1 MQEQLLPEKTVM
13 YISAQLKS
21 KPAVYP
27 VQYKARENYEPAWM
41 LKPASAGAPDG
52 PFLLIQTAGPHTP
65 YLLLTLPEALW
76 LPMVLSMALGF
87 PFAESTASCFICL
100 FSRSATPIT
109 KENLC
114 LTDELWERWY
124 VREMVHRAKEENLN
138 SSWKILQPQL
148 DPDRDASH
156 GIITG
161 GGRQLHCTHKQ
172 SCKRQFFGQGQIYL
186 ISPPVYR
193 LFQCH
198 GAPNL
203 LSLLRCRFPGPAP
216 WVRLRRHL

>member
-1 MQEQLLPEKTVM
+1 M

-21 KPAVYP
+21 KPALYP
-27 VQYKARENYEPAWM
+27 VQYKAKESYEPAWM
-41 LKPASAGAPDG
+41 LKCASAGAPNG

-87 PFAESTASCFICL
+87 PFAESTASYFICL

-124 VREMVHRAKEENLN
+124 TGQRKKIRIPLGKFFNLNLTQTEMPHMGSLLGEEGNSIALINKVVRESFLG
-138 SSWKILQPQL
+138 
-148 DPDRDASH
+148 RDKFTSFH
-156 GIITG
+156 HLCIGCSNI
-161 GGRQLHCTHKQ
+161 RVL
-172 SCKRQFFGQGQIYL
+172 RIY
-186 ISPPVYR
+186 
-193 LFQCH
+193 
-198 GAPNL
+198 
-203 LSLLRCRFPGPAP
+203 
-216 WVRLRRHL
+216 